1 MLTGINPQTKI
12 GKLYIL
18 QLFTTRHDAIHS
30 TSNEITR

>member
-1 MLTGINPQTKI
+1 MLTGINSQTKI

-18 QLFTTRHDAIHS
+18 QLFRHDAIHS